1 MPPRAAKSKPVSKTY
16 AGTRTT
22 RPVAVEPRPEE
33 SDSEEGLEP
42 ESEDNQIEDALGKNF
57 AELENGWLK
66 KTVFGDIGLGPAPC
80 KDDDTGPP
88 SDDEAPAVER
98 DDQPSS
104 VNRSFDIQPL
114 SPGVVYPPPPAEPAR
129 FLDPNSDTDDNDDPM
144 TNVPAA
150 QSSPLRAPSA
160 RLAARAT
167 QPTTPKPAAKT
178 RRKQQPSMPAA
189 NAHTPASPVKRP
201 AKKAKAKHTVP
212 TATTAPPISLAQAE
226 AAMSNPT
233 THHNQRR
240 VSFSTNPVFIDTR
253 NQHSYYDTHF
263 PPIPQSP
270 TTPAAASRGSSAAA
284 EFSQSEDEGELI
296 TLSKAELRRML
307 NKSGDSKMSD
317 LTARAHNPGTPHHQ
331 ACQAETRSIIGGS
344 SHRHPPTPLQAA
356 PALHPAGESNLITPS
371 FGSDPLSP
379 GGRPIISIEMNKRP
393 LMDARLIPHPVQYQ
407 YLRFPEPHDLIV
419 RMPAASTTDTRT
431 KRHLNLTQKRQ
442 ISAHRTSVPWSIQN
456 NLSEGLVR
464 MIWLSD
470 ITPKKCDAARKGKD
484 IKPAGKIVVGDDG
497 TIETRIIREDGS
509 ADALLTSTEFIT
521 ASDNLCNAIQRYLKP
536 AKTGLL
542 LASQLRQHF
551 HVIRHRND
559 FESNFQRYRLRSSTT
574 ATSTFQTGRST
585 SGTMHTRRT

>member
-1 MPPRAAKSKPVSKTY
+1 MPPRAAKSKSVSKTY

-22 RPVAVEPRPEE
+22 RPVAVEPPPEE

-42 ESEDNQIEDALGKNF
+42 ESEDNQIEDALEKNL

-66 KTVFGDIGLGPAPC
+66 KTVFGDIGLGPAPR
-80 KDDDTGPP
+80 KEDDISPP
-88 SDDEAPAVER
+88 SDDEDPAVER
-98 DDQPSS
+98 DAQPSS
-104 VNRSFDIQPL
+104 ANRSIDIQPL
-114 SPGVVYPPPPAEPAR
+114 SPGVVYPPPPANPALFR
-129 FLDPNSDTDDNDDPM
+129 DPK
-144 TNVPAA
+144 
-150 QSSPLRAPSA
+150 LRRRRRRPHDQRPRCTIVSA
-160 RLAARAT
+160 SAT
-167 QPTTPKPAAKT
+167 QPTTPKPAAKP
-178 RRKQQPSMPAA
+178 RRKRQPSTPAA
-189 NAHTPASPVKRP
+189 NTPASPAKRP
-201 AKKAKAKHTVP
+201 AKKAKAKHTAP
-212 TATTAPPISLAQAE
+212 APATAPISLAQAE
-226 AAMSNPT
+226 AAMGNPT

-253 NQHSYYDTHF
+253 DQFSYYDTHF

-270 TTPAAASRGSSAAA
+270 ATPAAASRGSSAAA

-317 LTARAHNPGTPHHQ
+317 LTAHAHNPAIGTLRRRRRRRRRLTPQ
-331 ACQAETRSIIGGS
+331 GKALTTPFSIG
-344 SHRHPPTPLQAA
+344 TVL
-356 PALHPAGESNLITPS
+356 LNPS
-371 FGSDPLSP
+371 RGDV
-379 GGRPIISIEMNKRP
+379 
-393 LMDARLIPHPVQYQ
+393 RLILHLAQSQRSP
-407 YLRFPEPHDLIV
+407 FPEPHSLVI
-419 RMPAASTTDTRT
+419 RMPAASSTDTRT

-509 ADALLTSTEFIT
+509 ADALLTSTEFIM

-536 AKTGLL
+536 AETGLL
-542 LASQLRQHF
+542 LTSQLRRHF

-559 FESNFQRYRLRSSTT
+559 FESNFQRYRMYHNAVFQALIDDHGPRERDQSAPWRS
-574 ATSTFQTGRST
+574 RS
-585 SGTMHTRRT
+585 HPPVLLCRPLPAQ